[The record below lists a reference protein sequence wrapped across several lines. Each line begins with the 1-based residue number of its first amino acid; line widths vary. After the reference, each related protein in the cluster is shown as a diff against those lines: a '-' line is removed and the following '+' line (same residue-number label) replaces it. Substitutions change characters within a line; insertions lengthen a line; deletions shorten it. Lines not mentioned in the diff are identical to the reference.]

1 MNKKYT
7 NVLFLTLI
15 VLIAACQQTKSIE
28 VTATPTPT
36 VIPGGAPDTP
46 ENASLCEGLSGV
58 LELQLLV
65 GPSEAVGLEPF
76 AIGEIQFLVT
86 STEKPYTI
94 EGANT
99 ISYED
104 VLVEE
109 WGTYTVSFN
118 MDITLSGV
126 CSGKEG
132 AEQLMVDMTMSGDQ
146 LVKVESEGFQG
157 EYPWSGTHENQL
169 AFPLQEGA
177 TAGGEGWLLV
187 LYINQ

>member
-7 NVLFLTLI
+7 NTLFLSLI
-15 VLIAACQQTKSIE
+15 ILMAACQQTKSTE

-36 VIPGGAPDTP
+36 VIPGSAPDMP
-46 ENASLCEGLSGV
+46 KNASLCEDLSGM

-65 GPSEAVGLEPF
+65 GPSEAVGLEPV
-76 AIGEIQFLVT
+76 AIGEIQFLVASAET
-86 STEKPYTI
+86 PYTF

-118 MDITLSGV
+118 MDITLSGF
-126 CSGKEG
+126 CSGEKD
-132 AEQLMVDMTMSGDQ
+132 AEQLMVDTTMSGDQ
-146 LVKVESEGFQG
+146 LVKVESEGFHG

-169 AFPLQEGA
+169 TFPLQEGA
-177 TAGGEGWLLV
+177 TAGGEGWQLV
-187 LYINQ
+187 LHINQ